1 MAVNV
6 GGIQPILNIN
16 CQLSRDSSC
25 SALKAVEWRQRWRE
39 RATDPHSWAPSLFL
53 HLNYLF
59 FEIFSLLICAGN
71 C

>member
-6 GGIQPILNIN
+6 GGIQPILTIN

-39 RATDPHSWAPSLFL
+39 RATDSKVHNAPFL
-53 HLNYLF
+53 GA
-59 FEIFSLLICAGN
+59 FSVLAFKLPVL
-71 C
+71 